1 MPVTW
6 EAPNAPIFESVSTDD
21 PLWTSKASLGQIR
34 SLLID
39 PQRWI
44 QEVSAART
52 SGDAITLLPNFA
64 VRLNLS
70 ATRAP
75 SGARGVPFVVQG
87 IAGTNIL
94 TIRACEGAAN
104 IANSDWEIYWN
115 DWETVADFDVTIS
128 VDSNVGY
135 SHMELTSTADTP
147 FIRADKIAAFLTWAA
162 DPTKVD
168 ANGSLYINRL
178 LRRTPSHLTRI
189 INGVASAVTPTGP
202 KFIEITPASA
212 ISGVAFTLVGNVAD
226 FASSDDPTPP
236 TPPPACENMAGVLD
250 ANEMVHLDDVIV
262 KNYAI

>member
-1 MPVTW
+1 MPINW
-6 EAPNAPIFESVSTDD
+6 ETPNAPIFESVSTDD
-21 PLWTSKASLGQIR
+21 PLWTSKATLGQIR

-52 SGDAITLLPNFA
+52 SGDEITLLPNFA
-64 VRLNLS
+64 LRLNLC

-75 SGARGVPFVVQG
+75 SGSRGVPFVVQG

-104 IANSDWEIYWN
+104 IANADWEIYWN

-135 SHMELTSTADTP
+135 SHMELTASADTP

-162 DPTKVD
+162 DPTKLD
-168 ANGSLYINRL
+168 GNGSLYINRI
-178 LRRTPSHLTRI
+178 LRRTPTHLTRI
-189 INGVASAVTPTGP
+189 ENGTASAVTPTGA
-202 KFIEITPASA
+202 KFNEITPASN
-212 ISGVAFTLVGNVAD
+212 IKNVAFTLVGNVLD
-226 FASSDDPTPP
+226 FASSETNPP
-236 TPPPACENMAGVLD
+236 PAPPACENMAGVLD
-250 ANEMVHLDDVIV
+250 EDEIVTLDDVIV
-262 KNYAI
+262 KNYA

>member
-1 MPVTW
+1 MPIIW
-6 EAPNAPIFESVSTDD
+6 ETPTAPVFESVSTDD
-21 PLWTSKASLGQIR
+21 PLWTSLATLGQVR

-44 QEVSAART
+44 DEVSTART
-52 SGDAITLLPNFA
+52 SGDPITLLPNFA
-64 VRLNLS
+64 MRLNLS

-75 SGARGVPFVVQG
+75 SGSRSVPFVVQG

-104 IANSDWEIYWN
+104 LANDDWETYWN
-115 DWETVADFDVTIS
+115 DWETVADFDVTLS

-135 SHMELTSTADTP
+135 SHMELTSAADTP

-162 DPTKVD
+162 DPTKLD
-168 ANGSLYINRL
+168 GNGSLYINRL

-189 INGVASAVTPTGP
+189 ENGVASPVTPTGP
-202 KFIEITPASA
+202 KFIEVTPPAA

-226 FASSDDPTPP
+226 FASSEDDPTPA
-236 TPPPACENMAGVLD
+236 PPACENMAGVLD
-250 ANEMVHLDDVIV
+250 EDEMVHLDDVIV
-262 KNYAI
+262 KNYA